1 MVVKPKEP
9 VSFKDGLSSSKLYDP
24 LKKFSRLAKKYKAK
38 GESAKAN
45 KNKIDIN
52 LVSQNNPVILP

>member
-1 MVVKPKEP
+1 MIVKPKEP

-38 GESAKAN
+38 SESAKAN
-45 KNKIDIN
+45 
-52 LVSQNNPVILP
+52 